1 MEKYGLEII
10 WTARYDYHK
19 GQMLASHKHDFY
31 QIIYFIDGTGKFIY
45 DTQKVEFIPG
55 DLFFVKP
62 GTMHGFEHHSQQT
75 LKTLDIKFNI
85 FDKDIKTLSHSINV
99 YYQKVSS
106 EIVLLL
112 EKIRSEGM
120 DKKPYY
126 NIFACTYLLQL
137 LHTILRMNTVSNG
150 QVTRPSYFSSE
161 HEPDSAADF
170 IEKYMHEHYA
180 EPLTIKKISEHIG
193 YSESYINKAFKRY
206 YKCTVS
212 KFHKCLRIEKAKER
226 ILYSE
231 NSLKQIAEDVGF
243 KNIHHFSRVFK
254 EIEGVSPGQWCQK
267 EKLGIRKDVFFE

>member
-1 MEKYGLEII
+1 MEKYGLNVI
-10 WTARYDYHK
+10 WTARYDYRK
-19 GQMLASHKHDFY
+19 GQILASHKHDFY

-45 DTQKVEFIPG
+45 DTQKIEFMPG
-55 DLFFVKP
+55 DLFFIKP
-62 GTMHGFEHHSQQT
+62 GTMHGFVHPPHQT

-85 FDKDIKTLSHSINV
+85 LDEDIKTLTYSINLH
-99 YYQKVSS
+99 YQKVPS

-120 DKKPYY
+120 DKKAYY

-137 LHTILRMNTVSNG
+137 LHTILRIDAISDR
-150 QVTRPSYFSSE
+150 QVTKPSYLSSE
-161 HEPDSAADF
+161 HGSDSVADF
-170 IEKYMHEHYA
+170 IEKYMQEHYA
-180 EPLTIKKISEHIG
+180 DSLTIKKISENIG
-193 YSESYINKAFKRY
+193 YSESYINKEFKRY

-212 KFHKCLRIEKAKER
+212 KYHKCLRIEKAKEL

-267 EKLGIRKDVFFE
+267 EKLGIRKDVFF